1 MVAAVPPYADQKD
14 AFMWSMRLMH
24 LCGSREP
31 GPANVATKFPTP
43 AELIKMNQNPV
54 VQLTHATAL
63 VHLGAR
69 AYQKIGKD
77 DVAVE
82 LARAGVA
89 ESMNSL
95 EVLECH
101 RVLAEIAHGRGDTEE
116 AEREFRTALEQA
128 RSCGMN
134 FLALL
139 CVRDLKK
146 LVLDGDGRGAEGDA
160 MIDEVCALMGK
171 ARGQFAGVL

>member
-1 MVAAVPPYADQKD
+1 MIWAT
-14 AFMWSMRLMH
+14 RLML
-24 LCGSREP
+24 LCGSRQR
-31 GPANVATKFPTP
+31 GPANVVTKLPAP
-43 AELIKMNQNPV
+43 AELIKMNQNV
-54 VQLTHATAL
+54 FVQLSHAIAL

-95 EVLECH
+95 EILECH
-101 RVLAEIAHGRGDTEE
+101 RVLAEIAHGRGDTDE

-160 MIDEVCALMGK
+160 MIDEVCASMGK
-171 ARGQFAGVL
+171 GRGQFAGVL